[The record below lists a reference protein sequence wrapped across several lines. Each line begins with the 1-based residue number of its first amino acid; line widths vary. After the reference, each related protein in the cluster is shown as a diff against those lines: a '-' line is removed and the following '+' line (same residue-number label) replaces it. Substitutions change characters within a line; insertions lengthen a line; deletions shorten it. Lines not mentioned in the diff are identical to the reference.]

1 MKYLAVLAFALST
14 FGCQSLGERDAG
26 GRISDY
32 AARADAATSKV
43 HISGQCLSA
52 CTMKLGSAQ
61 GVCVEP
67 DAVLGFHSA
76 FHPGMADANPWRAL
90 SPEGNAVLMR
100 YYSKFPRLA
109 ARVAP
114 ALETL
119 TITLIYAPELIAL
132 GVPSC

>member
-14 FGCQSLGERDAG
+14 FGCQALGERDTG
-26 GRISDY
+26 GRISEY
-32 AARADAATSKV
+32 AARADAATAKV

-52 CTMKLGSAQ
+52 CTMKLGSAK

-76 FHPGMADANPWRAL
+76 FHPGTTVANPWRTA
-90 SPEGNAVLMR
+90 SPEGNAILMR

-114 ALETL
+114 ALESPSLTL
-119 TITLIYAPELIAL
+119 FYAPELIAL
-132 GVPSC
+132 GVSPC